1 MNLKCVMLSE
11 RNPVQIALWF
21 HFYDIWRTDEW
32 CSELMGGMRKVD
44 ALGSVLGDGTFYL
57 LIVMVII

>member
-1 MNLKCVMLSE
+1 MLSE

-21 HFYDIWRTDEW
+21 HFYDIWRTEEW
-32 CSELMGGMRKVD
+32 CSELRGGMRNVG

>member
-1 MNLKCVMLSE
+1 MLSE

-32 CSELMGGMRKVD
+32 CSELRGGMRKVD